1 MSFAYPIMLD
11 LAGRRAVIVGGGTV
25 AAHKAQAL
33 FDGGCTDIIV
43 VAPNFP
49 SALPPAAQKIG
60 EQYDSRHLD
69 GAFLVFAATDSPEVN
84 ERVVRDAQARNL
96 LVGRVD
102 FDETASGNF
111 TSPAVYRHGPIV
123 IAVSAGGSPSLAGEV
138 RNRLVKK
145 LPTRY
150 ATMAGAMQ
158 SLRPEIRSRI
168 LSADQRRAIFRDLA
182 SPTALSVL
190 DRYGIEVLRE
200 WLIKK
205 YPMLK

>member
-33 FDGGCTDIIV
+33 FDGGCTDVIM

-60 EQYDSRHLD
+60 EYYDSRHLD
-69 GAFLVFAATDSPEVN
+69 GAFIVFAATDSSAVN
-84 ERVVRDAQARNL
+84 EQVVRDAEARNL
-96 LVGRVD
+96 LVGRAD

-111 TSPAVYRHGPIV
+111 TSPAVYRHGPVV
-123 IAVSAGGSPSLAGEV
+123 IAVSAGGSPSLAGEI
-138 RNRLVKK
+138 RKRLLKN

-150 ATMAGAMQ
+150 AIMADAMQ
-158 SLRPEIRSRI
+158 SLRPEIRARV
-168 LSADQRRAIFRDLA
+168 LNADQRRAIFRDLA
-182 SPTALSVL
+182 SPTALAVL

-200 WLIKK
+200 WLIKR